1 MLCSAPTGSSIPD
14 FVQSRICST
23 RHTVGSIICP
33 LSPFRSTSMPATQ
46 FSHESFFQARR
57 VLRFVPGRAG
67 VSICR
72 RGYSGNSRLQLLLQD
87 EWAIIVRVDSV
98 SPFGGKFAHIGA
110 APSAPTYFSLLRDSF
125 GQCVRSTSSAMSALS
140 LCVKILVA

>member
-1 MLCSAPTGSSIPD
+1 MSVANADKKHKDL
-14 FVQSRICST
+14 VQSRICSI
-23 RHTVGSIICP
+23 RHTVGLCNFF
-33 LSPFRSTSMPATQ
+33 LSQHIHASHSVL
-46 FSHESFFQARR
+46 HESFFQARR
-57 VLRFVPGRAG
+57 VLRFAPGRAG

-98 SPFGGKFAHIGA
+98 SPFGGKFAYIGA
-110 APSAPTYFSLLRDSF
+110 APSAPTYLFLLRDSF
-125 GQCVRSTSSAMSALS
+125 GNVRQVGSSAKSAVS